1 MMRQAQIIV
10 GCEIDVFLSVD
21 FYMHCIDWNDG
32 DSFAKLMLRRSASQF
47 LLKQIVKPMP
57 ALQLPAFAHSALD
70 SAVSSSGPSG
80 ISAISLASSSIEAPV
95 RSLSFCFIRRPTLNL
110 TVRFSGTSTGCNV
123 LGF

>member
-1 MMRQAQIIV
+1 MMRQTQIIV

-21 FYMHCIDWNDG
+21 FKMCRIDWSDG
-32 DSFAKLMLRRSASQF
+32 NSLAKLVFPRTASQF

-57 ALQLPAFAHSALD
+57 TLQLPAFAHSALD

-110 TVRFSGTSTGCNV
+110 TVRF
-123 LGF
+123 